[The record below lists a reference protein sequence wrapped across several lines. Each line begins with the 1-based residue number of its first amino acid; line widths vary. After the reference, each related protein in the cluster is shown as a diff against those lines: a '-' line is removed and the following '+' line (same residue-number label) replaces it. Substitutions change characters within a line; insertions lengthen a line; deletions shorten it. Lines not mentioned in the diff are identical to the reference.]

1 MTKKSATAPKDQLI
15 DLLLDDE
22 DTGTS
27 SQEPLPTQIVSKKNP
42 PQPEVTTTEQNR
54 QTSSQQATEIVSR
67 IDSKIRSRQDEE
79 NFDNSEE
86 NRDSRSKKRLGEP
99 ELSGQEI
106 DIENPGKVLPQLSPP
121 PRASDSFGAR
131 DDSGVYQSVHL
142 AQTEHLRIAQ
152 KRILD
157 LERANEI
164 QRTELEQ
171 LTSAGETLKNRLEEL
186 QSRLESMDSELRE
199 KTDNHGREKE
209 VLEGNLKSR
218 AREVGQLR
226 LKIEELEGRL
236 NMDLKKIR
244 VRERDLENRLEL
256 MKSEHGA
263 VIRSKDEMILDLK
276 RKIDQLS
283 YEIENYRNKGKELN
297 QAIEIDQERIRR
309 TVKALRLALTMLEGE
324 DTETKKA
331 E

>member
-1 MTKKSATAPKDQLI
+1 MTKKSAAASKDQLI
-15 DLLLDDE
+15 DMILDD
-22 DTGTS
+22 DDGGTS
-27 SQEPLPTQIVSKKNP
+27 EQESLPTQIVSKKNP
-42 PQPEVTTTEQNR
+42 PPLEVTSTEQHR
-54 QTSSQQATEIVSR
+54 HTASQQSTEIISRISSRFATEAEDAHQTESPSEFSKSQPSHQTQSTA
-67 IDSKIRSRQDEE
+67 IDA
-79 NFDNSEE
+79 
-86 NRDSRSKKRLGEP
+86 
-99 ELSGQEI
+99 
-106 DIENPGKVLPQLSPP
+106 DIENPGKVLPQLGPP
-121 PRASDSFGAR
+121 PRASESFGAR

-157 LERANEI
+157 LERANEA
-164 QRTELEQ
+164 QRSELEQ
-171 LTSAGETLKNRLEEL
+171 LTAAGETLKNRLEEL

-199 KTDNHGREKE
+199 RTENHARERE

-218 AREVGQLR
+218 SREVGQLR

-236 NMDLKKIR
+236 SMDLKKIR

-256 MKSEHGA
+256 MKVEHGA

-276 RKIDQLS
+276 RKTDQLT

-297 QAIEIDQERIRR
+297 QAIETDQERIRR

-324 DTETKKA
+324 DADTKKA